1 MFVGLL
7 GTERCGDVEC
17 VCVGGAVTEGAV
29 GNGGAG
35 SVGGGV
41 LGLGWEL
48 RGRQSRELRASV
60 NGLGSLG
67 TARGE
72 WGHGRTMAD

>member
-1 MFVGLL
+1 M
-7 GTERCGDVEC
+7 
-17 VCVGGAVTEGAV
+17 
-29 GNGGAG
+29 
-35 SVGGGV
+35 
-41 LGLGWEL
+41 GWEL